1 MRRSQNGKRGVD
13 ITAKLAWMTMLGVD
27 FSSFWGYFNASVRTF
42 PSRRCVLGSS
52 VGLGKM
58 GHGFTL

>member
-1 MRRSQNGKRGVD
+1 
-13 ITAKLAWMTMLGVD
+13 MLGVD